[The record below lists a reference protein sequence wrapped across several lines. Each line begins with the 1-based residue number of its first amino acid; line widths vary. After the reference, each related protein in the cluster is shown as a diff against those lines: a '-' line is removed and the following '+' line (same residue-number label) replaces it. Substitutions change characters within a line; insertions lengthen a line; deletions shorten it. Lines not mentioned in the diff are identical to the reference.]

1 MCLTVPKKVVAV
13 EGNQVVVEDLT
24 GGRQTVKSVIELV
37 VGDYVATEQGMVSDK
52 IDTESALSLLNI
64 FEGNKL

>member
-13 EGNQVVVEDLT
+13 EGNKVVVEDPT
-24 GGRQTVKSVIELV
+24 GGRQTVKSIIELV

-64 FEGNKL
+64 FEGNEL